1 MTKNEMTEEALEQR
15 RLAPYQHGGY
25 SWLAHSVAP
34 CNKCPIRKQ
43 CTEFKEGGECAPLM
57 GYQEEK
63 MQEIMNLPHM
73 QSHPE
78 FATLASMLVREL
90 CFQALICRWLGQVG
104 LVRTVDQ
111 GIDLQPIMKRFW
123 VSVNASTRMMAELGL
138 TPVSH
143 AKLRRKGEDFDLAA
157 ALAGTIEGKKDSQ
170 MIRAGEKGV
179 SEPVREAVGR

>member
-1 MTKNEMTEEALEQR
+1 MTKNTMTPAAVRQRKEAPLR
-15 RLAPYQHGGY
+15 HGGY

-34 CNKCPIRKQ
+34 CSKCPIREQ
-43 CTEFKEGGECAPLM
+43 CTEFREGGECAPLM
-57 GYQEEK
+57 DYQEEQ
-63 MQEIMNLPHM
+63 MRAIMSLPHM
-73 QSHPE
+73 QGHPE

-138 TPVSH
+138 TPVSQ
-143 AKLRRKGEDFDLAA
+143 AKLRRKGEEFDFAA
-157 ALAGTIEGKKDSQ
+157 ALAATIEAKKGTP
-170 MIRAGEKGV
+170 RN
-179 SEPVREAVGR
+179 RL